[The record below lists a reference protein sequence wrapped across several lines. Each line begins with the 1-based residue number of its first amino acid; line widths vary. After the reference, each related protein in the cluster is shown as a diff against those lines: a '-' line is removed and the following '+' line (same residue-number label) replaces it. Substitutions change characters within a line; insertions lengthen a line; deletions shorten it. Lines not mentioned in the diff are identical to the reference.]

1 MVAPL
6 ETSMRS
12 SAPTPISALFDE
24 FRQRFG
30 KVRKVFS
37 APGRVNLIG
46 EHTDYN
52 KGYVLPIAIQQRTR
66 VAVAPRDDRVIVC
79 HSMNLEEEQR
89 ISLDAPARAKTG
101 SWIDY
106 VEGMARTLANRGI
119 PVGGAELL
127 IASEVPLGAGLSS
140 SASLELAVGLALC
153 SLSGATPAALDL
165 ALVGHSVEHEYVGVQ
180 CGIMDQLICA
190 VGRAGHALL
199 IDCRSLEVTQVP
211 IPPFEACI
219 VVCDTRVRHRHAD
232 SPYNERRTEC
242 EQAVSLLQHAGIEID
257 SLSDLGIAQLA
268 TVERYLT
275 PLLSR
280 RVRHVVSENARTRGS
295 VDALKRGH
303 LPGLGRMMTGS
314 HLSLR
319 DDYEVSCQE
328 LDFVVELGTREP
340 TVLGARM
347 TGGGFGGAAILLVK
361 SAGVDAL
368 TATLSAR
375 FSERFGVEPHLYVTE
390 AADGMRAEADA
401 AESPPP
407 ANHTLRA
414 I

>member
-1 MVAPL
+1 MRSVAPST
-6 ETSMRS
+6 TS
-12 SAPTPISALFDE
+12 TVFEE
-24 FRQRFG
+24 FRRRFA
-30 KVRKVFS
+30 KVPKLFS

-140 SASLELAVGLALC
+140 SASLELSVGLALC
-153 SLSGATPAALDL
+153 SLSGASPAPLDL
-165 ALVGHSVEHEYVGVQ
+165 ALVGQSVEHEYVGVQ
-180 CGIMDQLICA
+180 CGIMDQMICA
-190 VGRAGHALL
+190 LGRAGHALL
-199 IDCRSLEVTQVP
+199 IDCRSLEATQIP
-211 IPPFEACI
+211 IPPFEASI

-232 SPYNERRTEC
+232 SGYNQRRAEC
-242 EQAVSLLQHAGIEID
+242 EQAVSLLQQAGMKID
-257 SLSDLGIAQLA
+257 SLSDLGVPQLA
-268 TVERYLT
+268 AVERHLT
-275 PLLSR
+275 PVLLR

-319 DDYEVSCQE
+319 DDYEVSCKE
-328 LDFVVELGTREP
+328 LDFVVELAMREAA
-340 TVLGARM
+340 VLGARM

-361 SAGVDAL
+361 RAGVDAV
-368 TATLSAR
+368 TSTLRER
-375 FSERFGVEPHLYVTE
+375 FSARFGVEPQLYVTE
-390 AADGMRAEADA
+390 AGDGMRAESA
-401 AESPPP
+401 
-407 ANHTLRA
+407 L
-414 I
+414 

>member
-1 MVAPL
+1 MPSL
-6 ETSMRS
+6 P
-12 SAPTPISALFDE
+12 PTTISTFCDE
-24 FRQRFG
+24 FQRRFG
-30 KVRKVFS
+30 KVPKVFS

-52 KGYVLPIAIQQRTR
+52 QGYVLPIAIQRRTH
-66 VAVAPRDDRVIVC
+66 VAAAPRDDRVIVC
-79 HSMNLEEEQR
+79 YSLNLGEEQR
-89 ISLDAPARAKTG
+89 ITLDAPPRARTG
-101 SWIDY
+101 SWVDY
-106 VEGMARTLANRGI
+106 IEGMARTLTLRGMPI
-119 PVGGAELL
+119 GGADLL
-127 IASEVPLGAGLSS
+127 IASDVPPGAGLSS
-140 SASLELAVGLALC
+140 SASLELSVGLALC
-153 SLSGATPAALDL
+153 SLSGVTPTAVEL
-165 ALVGHSVEHEYVGVQ
+165 ALVGQSVEHEYVGVQ

-190 VGRAGHALL
+190 LGRAGHALL
-199 IDCRSLEVTQVP
+199 IDCKSLEVTPVP
-211 IPPFEACI
+211 IPPSEALM

-232 SPYNERRTEC
+232 SGYNQRRAEC
-242 EQAVSLLQHAGIEID
+242 EQAVRLLQQAGMRIE
-257 SLSDLGIAQLA
+257 SLSDLGVPQLAAVEAQLP
-268 TVERYLT
+268 
-275 PLLSR
+275 PLLWR
-280 RVRHVVSENARTRGS
+280 RVRHVVSENARTLGS

-303 LPGLGRMMTGS
+303 VRGLGRMMTGS

-319 DDYEVSCQE
+319 DDYEVSCTE
-328 LDFVVELGTREP
+328 LDFVVEFGMREP
-340 TVLGARM
+340 SVLGARM

-390 AADGMRAEADA
+390 ADDGMRAEADA

>member
-1 MVAPL
+1 MRLL
-6 ETSMRS
+6 EAT
-12 SAPTPISALFDE
+12 TISTLFDA
-24 FRQRFG
+24 FWHRFG
-30 KVRKVFS
+30 KMPKVFS

-52 KGYVLPIAIQQRTR
+52 KGYVLPIAIQQRTF

-79 HSMNLEEEQR
+79 YSANLEEEKS
-89 ISLDAPARAKTG
+89 ISLDACARTRTG
-101 SWIDY
+101 SWFDY
-106 VEGMARTLANRGI
+106 VEGMARTLAKRGTPI
-119 PVGGAELL
+119 SGADLL
-127 IASEVPLGAGLSS
+127 ITSEVPPGAGLSS

-190 VGRAGHALL
+190 LGRAGHALL

-257 SLSDLGIAQLA
+257 SLSDLRIAQLA

-295 VDALKRGH
+295 VDALRRGH

-319 DDYEVSCQE
+319 DDYEVSSPE
-328 LDFVVELGTREP
+328 LDFVVELGVREP

-368 TATLSAR
+368 TDMLRERFRER
-375 FSERFGVEPHLYVTE
+375 FSVEPHLYVTE
-390 AADGMRAEADA
+390 AADGMRAE
-401 AESPPP
+401 SK
-407 ANHTLRA
+407 
-414 I
+414 